1 MKASDVMSR
10 GPITATAD
18 MRLRAALRLML
29 NNHIGGLPVLDKIG
43 TLIGIVSEGDLL
55 RRAELAT
62 ETQHSW
68 LADLFLPAETARD
81 YVTSHGRR
89 VGDVMTRKVITIEAD
104 TPLDTVVRLM
114 EHHRIKRIPVV
125 DGSRVLGIVTRADL
139 LRALAKSLPAGPT
152 VGATPDQD
160 IQSQLVIELERQPWW
175 SKNSSVAVQ
184 DGIVFLRGVVVE
196 EEERKAMLVA
206 AENTVGVK
214 GVRDETICIKS
225 GLH

>member
-1 MKASDVMSR
+1 
-10 GPITATAD
+10 
-18 MRLRAALRLML
+18 
-29 NNHIGGLPVLDKIG
+29 
-43 TLIGIVSEGDLL
+43 
-55 RRAELAT
+55 
-62 ETQHSW
+62 
-68 LADLFLPAETARD
+68 
-81 YVTSHGRR
+81 
-89 VGDVMTRKVITIEAD
+89 
-104 TPLDTVVRLM
+104 
-114 EHHRIKRIPVV
+114 
-125 DGSRVLGIVTRADL
+125 
-139 LRALAKSLPAGPT
+139 LAKSLPAGPT